1 MKRFLMPLI
10 AFGSGLATIA
20 LFLAFASNDP
30 ASALVSFF
38 ERPFSSRW
46 YVGNMLDLASL
57 LMIAGTGSALAIKGG
72 TFNLGGESQ
81 LYASALV
88 TAVILSAPAQN
99 AASAHSATATVHAA
113 ASFAPLVILGA
124 LAAAT
129 LTGALIGFVPGLLRA
144 KARTNELIVS
154 FLLSAALVPALDYL
168 VAGPF
173 RDANG
178 SLIATAPIAAAY
190 RLPRLLSPSTLN
202 PSFAVACVLASLAW
216 VFLFRSATGRRYAL
230 SGSASEFARLAG
242 YRSDAVTVGSMTL
255 SGALHGIAG
264 FFAVAGTWLTCHQ
277 SMTAGLGWSALAVA
291 LIARANPAAVIPAAL
306 LYAWLETASNS
317 ALLSTQTPFDSTS
330 LVQAVVFLVVSAR
343 YFRKKGGA
351 R

>member
-1 MKRFLMPLI
+1 MKRFLMPLV

-20 LFLAFASNDP
+20 LILAFASNDP

-88 TAVILSAPAQN
+88 TALLLSAPATG
-99 AASAHSATATVHAA
+99 AGPASAQAA
-113 ASFAPLVILGA
+113 APFAPLIILGA

-129 LTGALIGFVPGLLRA
+129 LTGALIGFIPGMLRA
-144 KARTNELIVS
+144 KLRTNELIVS

-173 RDANG
+173 RDAKG
-178 SLIATAPIAAAY
+178 SLIATAPISIAY

-202 PSFAVACVLASLAW
+202 PSFAVACVLAALAW
-216 VFLFRSATGRRYAL
+216 AFLYRSATGRRYAL
-230 SGSASEFARLAG
+230 SGSAPEFARFAG
-242 YRSDAVTVGSMTL
+242 YRSDAVTVGSMAL

-306 LYAWLETASNS
+306 LYAWLETASDS

-343 YFRKKGGA
+343 YFRAKGGA

>member
-99 AASAHSATATVHAA
+99 AASTHAAATATP
-113 ASFAPLVILGA
+113 FAPLVVLGA

-129 LTGALIGFVPGLLRA
+129 ATGALIGFIPGVLRA
-144 KARTNELIVS
+144 KLKTNELIVS

-173 RDANG
+173 RDADG
-178 SLIATAPIAAAY
+178 SLIATAPIDAAY

-291 LIARANPAAVIPAAL
+291 LIARANPAAIIPAAL
-306 LYAWLETASNS
+306 LYAWLETASDS